1 MLHCSGPGPM
11 MISGST
17 GPERGACKKWCLARM
32 KEPFRTFSFWN
43 RRSSLIIIQIDVVQM
58 KPSSQASGSGGVRVS
73 APPAVI
79 TYKFTL
85 CTRQDKLCTSEVG
98 FPSQFLGK
106 FWHWR
111 KWRAKWTFFV
121 GFLAQKNL
129 HFKLPPLWDH
139 GKIAILCCWKV
150 AVENHTILQNAI
162 ASMNM
167 NMAVK

>member
-85 CTRQDKLCTSEVG
+85 CTSKTSCNVHFRSWVP
-98 FPSQFLGK
+98 FPVSWKHFDTDGNEGPSEL
-106 FWHWR
+106 FCR
-111 KWRAKWTFFV
+111 FPCSERAP
-121 GFLAQKNL
+121 
-129 HFKLPPLWDH
+129 FKLPPFWDH
-139 GKIAILCCWKV
+139 GKIAILCC
-150 AVENHTILQNAI
+150 
-162 ASMNM
+162 
-167 NMAVK
+167 